1 MRLCVGQFECWL
13 PSHLLQMVSDSDA
26 ESKSS
31 KLTKR
36 TKAVEDADMKK
47 ASVVE
52 ILVGRV

>member
-13 PSHLLQMVSDSDA
+13 PSHLLQTVSDSDA

-36 TKAVEDADMKK
+36 TKAVEDADLKK